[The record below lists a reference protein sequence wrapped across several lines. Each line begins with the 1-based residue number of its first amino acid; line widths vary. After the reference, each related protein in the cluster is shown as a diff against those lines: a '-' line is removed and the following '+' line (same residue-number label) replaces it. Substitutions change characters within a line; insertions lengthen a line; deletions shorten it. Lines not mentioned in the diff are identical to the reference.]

1 MPLSATA
8 SGCGSQNK
16 SNPIS
21 SSFQNKILPQTS
33 IFHNESLIYNK
44 HKNQPIDN
52 ICQHHLSHELLVIA
66 VWFFELKELICKS
79 SNCLNMSFMEWI
91 IWSSPNFSGMGFY
104 RVDCIPST
112 LHTLFFFFHFS
123 IFSWSQLPFVFKRN
137 PFLQAKLCIW
147 VVSDI
152 SIKPRCDSQFLD
164 SDAYIF
170 YDSQVALC

>member
-44 HKNQPIDN
+44 HKNQPIDK

-79 SNCLNMSFMEWI
+79 QNCLNMSFMEWI
-91 IWSSPNFSGMGFY
+91 IWSSPNFSGMGLY

-112 LHTLFFFFHFS
+112 LHTLFFFFFFTS
-123 IFSWSQLPFVFKRN
+123 PSLAGPNYPSCSKETLFYKQNYVFESFPIFQ
-137 PFLQAKLCIW
+137 
-147 VVSDI
+147 
-152 SIKPRCDSQFLD
+152 
-164 SDAYIF
+164 
-170 YDSQVALC
+170 

>member
-33 IFHNESLIYNK
+33 IFHNESLIYHK
-44 HKNQPIDN
+44 HKYQPIDN
-52 ICQHHLSHELLVIA
+52 ICQHHLSHELLVLA

-91 IWSSPNFSGMGFY
+91 IWSSPNFSGMGLY
-104 RVDCIPST
+104 RVDCIPSI
-112 LHTLFFFFHFS
+112 LHTLFFFHFS
-123 IFSWSQLPFVFKRN
+123 IFSWWFHLLYQHLLHFSRIYTGHVCG
-137 PFLQAKLCIW
+137 KLIL
-147 VVSDI
+147 DI
-152 SIKPRCDSQFLD
+152 ARGTLHKFNFQWCSRR
-164 SDAYIF
+164 
-170 YDSQVALC
+170 

>member
-44 HKNQPIDN
+44 HKNQPIDK

-66 VWFFELKELICKS
+66 VWFFELKELICTS
-79 SNCLNMSFMEWI
+79 QNCLNMSFMEWI
-91 IWSSPNFSGMGFY
+91 IWSSPNFSGKGLH

-112 LHTLFFFFHFS
+112 LYTLFFHFS
-123 IFSWSQLPFVFKRN
+123 IFGWWFHLLYQHPLHFSRIYPGHVCG
-137 PFLQAKLCIW
+137 KL
-147 VVSDI
+147 VLDI
-152 SIKPRCDSQFLD
+152 AHGTLRKFNFQ
-164 SDAYIF
+164 
-170 YDSQVALC
+170 